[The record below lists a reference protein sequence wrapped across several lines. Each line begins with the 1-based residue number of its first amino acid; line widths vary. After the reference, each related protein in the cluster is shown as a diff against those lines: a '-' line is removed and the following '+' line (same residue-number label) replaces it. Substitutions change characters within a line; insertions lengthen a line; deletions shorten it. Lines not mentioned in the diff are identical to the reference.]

1 LRVVVD
7 ARLVTYQRAG
17 IGTYLL
23 SLLGSLRDVLGRE
36 QLLVL
41 TSRKDPDVV
50 AHLPDLP
57 TRALW
62 TPPHHR
68 LEQVVLPLELAAI
81 QGDVYHAPDFI
92 PPFVRRVPAVVTI
105 HDLAF
110 LKWPDLLTAPSRRY
124 YGQVARA
131 VRSAD
136 RVIAVSAR
144 TRDDLIELVDAP
156 AHRIE
161 VVYEAADAR
170 FRPVEAGAVAAVRA
184 RLGLPER
191 YFLFVGTRE
200 PRKNLRRLLE
210 AFALLADEPE
220 APDLVIAG
228 RNGWLSEDLE
238 GQAALLGIAPRVR
251 FTGGVA
257 DEDLPAVYSGASA
270 FVLPSIYEGFGL
282 PTLEAM
288 ACQTPVIAS
297 TGGSLPEI
305 VGDAALLVDPFD
317 VAALGAAMRRIWRE
331 PALRQEMVERGR
343 ARARQFSWRRAAEE
357 TLDVYRRAA

>member
-1 LRVVVD
+1 MRVVVD
-7 ARLVTYQRAG
+7 ARLVSYQRAG

-23 SLLGSLRDVLGRE
+23 SLLASLREILGRE
-36 QLLVL
+36 QLLFL
-41 TSRKDPDVV
+41 TSRKDPDVGSR
-50 AHLPDLP
+50 LPDVA

-68 LEQVVLPLELAAI
+68 LEQVALPLELAAVG
-81 QGDVYHAPDFI
+81 GDVYHAPDFI

-110 LKWPDLLTAPSRRY
+110 LKWPELLTERSRRY

-131 VRSAD
+131 VRSAE

-144 TRDDLIELVDAP
+144 TRADLIELVDAP
-156 AHRIE
+156 ARRIE
-161 VVYEAADAR
+161 VVYEAADER
-170 FRPVEAGAVAAVRA
+170 FRPVDAGSVASVLT

-210 AFALLADEPE
+210 AYAGVSEE
-220 APDLVIAG
+220 AGSPDLVIAG
-228 RNGWLSEDLE
+228 RAGWLSEDLE
-238 GQAALLGIAPRVR
+238 GHAAFLGIERRAH

-257 DEDLPAVYSGASA
+257 DGDLPALYSGATA

-317 VAALGAAMRRIWRE
+317 VAALAGALRRVWRE
-331 PALRQEMVERGR
+331 SALRQEMVERGC
-343 ARARQFSWRRAAEE
+343 ARARLFSWRRAAEE

>member
-7 ARLVTYQRAG
+7 ARLVSHQRAG
-17 IGTYLL
+17 IGHYLL
-23 SLLGSLRDVLGRE
+23 SLLASLRELLGRE

-41 TSRKDPDVV
+41 TSRKDPEVV
-50 AHLPDLP
+50 RRLPDLP

-68 LEQVVLPLELAAI
+68 LEQLALPLELATI
-81 QGDVYHAPDFI
+81 RGDVYHAPDFI

-110 LKWPDLLTAPSRRY
+110 LKWPELLTAQSRRY

-156 AHRIE
+156 AHRID

-170 FRPVEAGAVAAVRA
+170 FRPAGAEAVAAVRA
-184 RLGLPER
+184 RLALPER

-200 PRKNLRRLLE
+200 PRKNLRRLLD
-210 AFALLADEPE
+210 AYAILADK
-220 APDLVIAG
+220 ADSPDLVIVG
-228 RNGWLSEDLE
+228 RTGWLNEDLE
-238 GQAALLGIAPRVR
+238 GQAGQLGIARRVR

-257 DEDLPAVYSGASA
+257 DDELPALYSGATA

-297 TGGSLPEI
+297 TGGSLPEV

-317 VAALGAAMRRIWRE
+317 VAGLAGAMQRIWRE
-331 PALRQEMVERGR
+331 PSLRQEMVERGC